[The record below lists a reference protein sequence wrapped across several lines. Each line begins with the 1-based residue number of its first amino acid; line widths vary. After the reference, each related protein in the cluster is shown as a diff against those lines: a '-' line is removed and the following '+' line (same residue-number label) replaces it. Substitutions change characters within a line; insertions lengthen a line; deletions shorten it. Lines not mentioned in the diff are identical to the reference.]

1 MQISGVK
8 AYGFDQALLAQV
20 GQTGQPGFSVYP
32 FFFPAVVAGR
42 GSDLDREIRLSLCR
56 DDGIPVFRR
65 RGGGCAV
72 FLDPGTLIVSIALP
86 AQGFAGIQRLF
97 NWCNLRLIRG
107 LARMG
112 LSGIRQDGISD
123 LVLGHRKVGGS
134 SFYRS
139 SNLAYYTA
147 ALLISTDLDAMD
159 RYLYHPPREPAYRK
173 KRPHKTFVTCLATA
187 FPGLAPADLPAG
199 LHSVLAE
206 TI

>member
-8 AYGFDQALLAQV
+8 AYGFDQDLLAQV

-72 FLDPGTLIVSIALP
+72 FLDPGSLIVSIALP

-97 NWCNLRLIRG
+97 NWCNLRLISG

-123 LVLGHRKVGGS
+123 LVLGNRKVGGS